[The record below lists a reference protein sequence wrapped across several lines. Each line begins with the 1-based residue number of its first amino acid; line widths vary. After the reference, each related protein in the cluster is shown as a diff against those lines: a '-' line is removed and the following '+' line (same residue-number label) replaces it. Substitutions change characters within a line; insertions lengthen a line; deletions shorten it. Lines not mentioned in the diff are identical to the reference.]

1 MRTRQRS
8 IDTKMKNNDLIGT
21 KKELDENTLI
31 RLLNFYWSKES
42 FGYPIHEDVR
52 VPSGVAE

>member
-1 MRTRQRS
+1 
-8 IDTKMKNNDLIGT
+8 MKNNDLIGT

-31 RLLNFYWSKES
+31 RLLNFYWSKAS